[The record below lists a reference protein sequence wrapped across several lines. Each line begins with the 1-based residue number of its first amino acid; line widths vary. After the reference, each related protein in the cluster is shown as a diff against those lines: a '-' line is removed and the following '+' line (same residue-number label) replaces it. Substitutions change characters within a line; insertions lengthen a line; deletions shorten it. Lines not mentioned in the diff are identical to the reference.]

1 MSQREIEVIL
11 TRQLAG
17 YLALPVFIVDPEGS
31 LIFYNE
37 PAEIILGCRF
47 DETGEMSASEW
58 STIFRPTDKDG
69 VPLQPAALPLMIALK
84 ERRLA
89 HGELWI
95 RGLDDVQRHIQTA
108 AFPLIGPATRHLG
121 AVAIFQ
127 EIGSR

>member
-1 MSQREIEVIL
+1 MPQREIEVIL

-37 PAEIILGCRF
+37 PAEIILGRRF

-58 STIFRPTDKDG
+58 ATLFRPTDADG
-69 VPLQPAALPLMIALK
+69 VPLQPAALPLMIALR
-84 ERRLA
+84 ERRLV

-95 RGLDDVQRHIQTA
+95 RGLDDVRRHIQTA
-108 AFPLIGPATRHLG
+108 AFPLIGPAARHLG

-127 EIGSR
+127 EAGSR